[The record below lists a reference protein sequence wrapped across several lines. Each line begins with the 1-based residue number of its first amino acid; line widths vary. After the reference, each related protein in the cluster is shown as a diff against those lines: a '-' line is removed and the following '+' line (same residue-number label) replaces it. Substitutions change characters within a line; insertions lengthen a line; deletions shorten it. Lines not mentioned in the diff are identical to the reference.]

1 MLIQV
6 LPLKALAHPIWTS
19 AETALGRPVTAT
31 ISIEPAASV
40 IALGQYLSMIAL
52 ALVSAAVAA
61 DRQRAETILFA
72 ITGAG
77 AAIAVILLVHDVL
90 FSGIGL
96 LPFMKAQAIDS
107 SGMGVIVASAACV
120 RTIERYETRSS
131 NPQRSASRLLLTF
144 VACSGALALC
154 ASALILSATRGAI
167 FASGCGIVALACVV
181 IIRRSGFGALGAMAI
196 AVPAIGVAFLLV
208 ITQSTPYGG
217 NLLLAFAS
225 SPTVASGRVLE
236 DAPLAGAGAG
246 TFAALARIYR
256 EMNDPPSE
264 SVASTAAATFAIE
277 LGRPMLWLIVAATGV
292 SILVL
297 LRASLHRGR
306 DSFYPAMGGS
316 CLLALLLLAFI
327 NDGLFGGATSLI
339 VAAVLGLAIAQS
351 KSRTLQP

>member
-1 MLIQV
+1 
-6 LPLKALAHPIWTS
+6 
-19 AETALGRPVTAT
+19 
-31 ISIEPAASV
+31 
-40 IALGQYLSMIAL
+40 
-52 ALVSAAVAA
+52 
-61 DRQRAETILFA
+61 
-72 ITGAG
+72 
-77 AAIAVILLVHDVL
+77 
-90 FSGIGL
+90 
-96 LPFMKAQAIDS
+96 
-107 SGMGVIVASAACV
+107 
-120 RTIERYETRSS
+120 
-131 NPQRSASRLLLTF
+131 
-144 VACSGALALC
+144 
-154 ASALILSATRGAI
+154 
-167 FASGCGIVALACVV
+167 
-181 IIRRSGFGALGAMAI
+181 
-196 AVPAIGVAFLLV
+196 
-208 ITQSTPYGG
+208 
-217 NLLLAFAS
+217 
-225 SPTVASGRVLE
+225 VLE

-327 NDGLFGGATSLI
+327 NDGLFGGATALI